1 MVEKPPFANQQSDGD
16 PMLPDVP
23 TFWGKAQPSNR
34 TGAGM
39 HPLLAH
45 SLDVAAVALLLPR
58 RLTFGLTG
66 QTMGFLVSLHD
77 IGKFSRPFQAQAPE
91 YWPTAVLGSLTAE
104 NRPPPGPRH
113 DALGLY
119 ILRDVLGERLSE
131 VLPPREGSRRGW
143 TDSHCGH
150 LFRALAGHH
159 GRPPQEPEVTPGH
172 NVLCEGCLAAAR
184 SFVEAMQEV
193 FRPSPLTRPTEQH
206 DVARLGWH
214 LAGLVTLADW
224 LGSRQAWFPYVPPEA
239 VADPAAYLWS
249 HALPR
254 AAAALAAAGLATAA
268 PAPFTGLRGLFP
280 GITLPSPVQ
289 RWAET
294 VTLPPGPVLAVIED
308 LTGSGKTE
316 AAVTLAHRLLS
327 AGRADG
333 IFLGLPTMA
342 TANAMFGRLAE
353 SYRKLFLPEARPS
366 LALAHSR
373 ADLDPRFATALLP
386 EALPPARRAT
396 DPADEPAEAHC
407 AAWLAEDR
415 RRALLAQV
423 GVGTL
428 DQALLAALPVR
439 HAPLR
444 LQGLSGKVLIVDE
457 AHAFDPYMRRELVAL
472 LRFHAALGGSVV
484 LLSATLPLAVRQ
496 GLVDAFR
503 DGLGAPP
510 QALVRE
516 EYPLVTLAAADRIE
530 ETPCDVRPGL
540 ARRVAVTRLA
550 DAEAAVERIV
560 AAASAGAAVAWVR
573 NTVDD
578 AVAAANALRGRGV
591 EPLLLFHAR
600 FAMVDR
606 LSIEAEV
613 LCRFGR
619 DSAGEV
625 RRCVLVATQV
635 IEQSLDLDF
644 DLLCTDLAPA
654 DLLIQRA
661 GRLWRHKKR
670 DDARPVPGPEM
681 LVVSPDA
688 VADPD
693 ADWIKRLL
701 PGTAAVYRDPALLWR
716 SAREV
721 FGRGALTTPQDMRPL
736 IEATFDRTVDGAV
749 PPALAPAS
757 DRAEG
762 KEMAEVGIAS
772 QNVLDVWKGYNRDAG
787 FWESETRTPTRLED
801 RPTVTLRLA
810 RLRDGVVMPY
820 AENPDPRRAW
830 ALSEVSVAKYRIATC
845 PPPQGLETA
854 IEVARAQW
862 GRWERESEQVLL
874 AVMTEEN
881 GTLAISARSE
891 AGTNFMAKYD
901 ILCGL
906 HW

>member
-1 MVEKPPFANQQSDGD
+1 MPADIQ
-16 PMLPDVP
+16 M
-23 TFWGKAQPSNR
+23 FWGKAQPSER
-34 TGAGM
+34 AGARM
-39 HPLLAH
+39 HPMLAH

-58 RLTFGLTG
+58 RLTFGLEG
-66 QTMGFLVSLHD
+66 QTLGFLVALHD
-77 IGKFSRPFQAQAPE
+77 IGKLSRPFQAQAPE
-91 YWPTAVLGSLTAE
+91 HWPSIVLGPYPAD
-104 NRPPPGPRH
+104 NPPPPGPRH

-119 ILRDVLGERLSE
+119 ILQDVLSDRLDD
-131 VLPPREGSRRGW
+131 VLPRGDKSRRGW
-143 TDSHCGH
+143 TASHRGQ

-159 GRPPQEPEVTPGH
+159 GRPPQESEVAPGR
-172 NVLCEGCLAAAR
+172 NVLCDGCLSAAGNLLECIR
-184 SFVEAMQEV
+184 EV
-193 FRPSPLTRPTEQH
+193 FRPLPFTRPTEQH

-224 LGSRQAWFPYVPPEA
+224 IGSRQAWFPYVLPEA
-239 VADPAAYLWS
+239 VADPAAYFRS

-254 AAAALAAAGLATAA
+254 AAAALAASGIAVVA
-268 PAPFTGLRGLFP
+268 PAPFSGVRRLFP
-280 GITLPSPVQ
+280 GIELPSPVQ

-294 VTLPPGPVLAVIED
+294 VTLPAGPVLAVIED

-316 AAVTLAHRLLS
+316 AALTLAHRLLA

-333 IFLGLPTMA
+333 IFVGLPTMA

-353 SYRKLFLPEARPS
+353 AYRRLFAPEARPS

-373 ADLDPRFATALLP
+373 ANLDPRFAAALQSEELP
-386 EALPPARRAT
+386 LVRRVT

-444 LQGLSGKVLIVDE
+444 LQALAGKVLIVDE

-472 LRFHAALGGSVV
+472 LRFHAALGGSAV
-484 LLSATLPLAVRQ
+484 LLSATLPRAVRQ

-503 DGLGAPP
+503 DGLGALP
-510 QALVRE
+510 QALARE
-516 EYPLVTLAAADRIE
+516 EYPLATLAAVSGIE
-530 ETPCDVRPGL
+530 ETPCEARQSLG
-540 ARRVAVTRLA
+540 RRVAVTLLP
-550 DAEAAVERIV
+550 DAEAAIDRIAD
-560 AAASAGAAVAWVR
+560 AAAAGAAVAWVR

-578 AVAAANALRGRGV
+578 AIAAADALRARGLF
-591 EPLLLFHAR
+591 PLLFHAR

-606 LSIEAEV
+606 LSIEDEV
-613 LCRFGR
+613 LRRFGR
-619 DSAGEV
+619 DSTGDA

-661 GRLWRHKKR
+661 GRLWRHAR
-670 DDARPVPGPEM
+670 NARPVPGPEL
-681 LVVSPDA
+681 LVVSPEA
-688 VADPD
+688 VSDP
-693 ADWIKRLL
+693 ACDWIKGPQ

-721 FGRGALTTPQDMRPL
+721 FGRGALTTPEDMRPL
-736 IEATFDRTVDGAV
+736 IEATFDRAADGAV
-749 PPALAPAS
+749 PSALAVAS

-762 KEMAEVGIAS
+762 KELAAVGIAS
-772 QNVLDVWKGYNRDAG
+772 QNVLDVWAGYHRNTGLWDL
-787 FWESETRTPTRLED
+787 ETRTPTRLED

-810 RLRDGVVMPY
+810 RLRDGVVVPY
-820 AENPDPRRAW
+820 ATDPDLRRAW
-830 ALSEVSVAKYRIATC
+830 ALSEVQVAKYRIMSC
-845 PPPQGLETA
+845 PPPLGLQAE
-854 IEVARAQW
+854 IESARARW

-874 AVMTEEN
+874 AVMAENN
-881 GTLAISARSE
+881 GTWTIAARSE
-891 AGTNFMAKYD
+891 AGTDFVAKYD
-901 ILCGL
+901 PLCGL
-906 HW
+906 HF

>member
-1 MVEKPPFANQQSDGD
+1 
-16 PMLPDVP
+16 MLPDIP
-23 TFWGKAQPSNR
+23 TFWGKARSSNT
-34 TGAGM
+34 TGVGM

-66 QTMGFLVSLHD
+66 QTMGFLVALHD

-91 YWPTAVLGSLTAE
+91 YWPTAALGSLTAG
-104 NRPPPGPRH
+104 NPPPPGPRH

-119 ILRDVLGERLSE
+119 LLHHVLGERLND
-131 VLPPREGSRRGW
+131 VLPPREGDRRGW
-143 TDSHCGH
+143 TDSHRGH

-159 GRPPQEPEVTPGH
+159 GRPPQEPEVAPGR
-172 NVLCEGCLAAAR
+172 NVLCEGCLAAAH
-184 SFVEAMQEV
+184 SFVEVMREI
-193 FRPSPLTRPTEQH
+193 FHPSPLTRPTEQH

-224 LGSRQAWFPYVPPEA
+224 LGSREVWFPYVSSEA
-239 VADPAAYLWS
+239 VANPATYLWS

-254 AAAALAAAGLATAA
+254 AAAALAASGLATAT
-268 PAPFTGLRGLFP
+268 PSPFTGLRGLFP

-294 VTLPPGPVLAVIED
+294 VTLPAGPVLAVIED

-316 AAVTLAHRLLS
+316 AAVTLAHRLLA

-342 TANAMFGRLAE
+342 TANAMFGRLAD
-353 SYRKLFLPEARPS
+353 SYRRLFAPEARPS

-373 ADLDPRFATALLP
+373 ADLDPRFAAALQAEIPPPVGRTA
-386 EALPPARRAT
+386 
-396 DPADEPAEAHC
+396 DPADEPAEVHC
-407 AAWLAEDR
+407 AAWLAQDR

-444 LQGLSGKVLIVDE
+444 LQGLTGKVLIVDE

-472 LRFHAALGGSVV
+472 LRFHAALGGSAV
-484 LLSATLPLAVRQ
+484 LLSATLPRAVRQ

-503 DGLGAPP
+503 DGLGAAP
-510 QALVRE
+510 QALARA
-516 EYPLVTLAAADRIE
+516 EYPLATLAAADRIE

-550 DAEAAVERIV
+550 DADAALERIV
-560 AAASAGAAVAWVR
+560 IAVKAGAAVAWVR

-578 AVAAANALRGRGV
+578 AIDAAEALRARGLA
-591 EPLLLFHAR
+591 PLLFHAR

-606 LSIEAEV
+606 LAIEAEV
-613 LCRFGR
+613 LRRFGR
-619 DSAGEV
+619 DSTGAA

-635 IEQSLDLDF
+635 IEQSLDIDF

-661 GRLWRHKKR
+661 GRLWRHAR
-670 DDARPVPGPEM
+670 DPRPVPGPEL
-681 LVVSPDA
+681 LVVSPEA
-688 VADPD
+688 VPDPGS
-693 ADWIKRLL
+693 DWIRRPL

-721 FGRGALTTPQDMRPL
+721 FARGALTTPQDMRPL
-736 IEATFDRTVDGAV
+736 IEATFDRAAEGAV
-749 PPALAPAS
+749 PPALAAAS

-772 QNVLDVWKGYNRDAG
+772 QNVLDVWAGYNRDAG
-787 FWESETRTPTRLED
+787 LWEMETRTPTRLED

-810 RLRDGVVMPY
+810 RLREGQVVPY
-820 AENPDPRRAW
+820 AENADPRRAW

-845 PPPQGLETA
+845 PVAAGLQA
-854 IEVARAQW
+854 QADAARALW
-862 GRWERESEQVLL
+862 GRWERDSEQVLL
-874 AVMTEEN
+874 AIMAEKNDTF
-881 GTLAISARSE
+881 TIAARSE
-891 AGTNFMAKYD
+891 AGTDFVAKYD
-901 ILCGL
+901 TRYGL
-906 HW
+906 HWT

>member
-1 MVEKPPFANQQSDGD
+1 
-16 PMLPDVP
+16 MLPDISK
-23 TFWGKAQPSNR
+23 FWGKARPSY
-34 TGAGM
+34 TAAAGM

-58 RLTFGLTG
+58 RLTFGITG
-66 QTMGFLVSLHD
+66 QTLGFLVALHD
-77 IGKFSRPFQAQAPE
+77 IGKVSRPFQAQAPE
-91 YWPTAVLGSLTAE
+91 YWPSSVLGPFPAA
-104 NRPPPGPRH
+104 NPPPSGPRH

-119 ILRDVLGERLSE
+119 LLRVVLSARLDD
-131 VLPPREGSRRGW
+131 VLPPGDKGRREW
-143 TDSHCGH
+143 TDASRGH
-150 LFRALAGHH
+150 LLRALAGHH
-159 GRPPQEPEVTPGH
+159 GRPPLQPEVTPGR
-172 NVLCEGCLAAAR
+172 NVLCDSCLAAAGN
-184 SFVEAMQEV
+184 FVETMREV
-193 FRPSPLTRPTEQH
+193 FRPSPLTRPMDQR
-206 DVARLGWH
+206 DIARLGWH

-224 LGSRQAWFPYVPPEA
+224 LGSRQAWFPYVQAEA
-239 VADPAAYLWS
+239 VADPAAYFWS

-254 AAAALAAAGLATAA
+254 AAAALASSGLAPAA
-268 PAPFTGLRGLFP
+268 PAPFAGIRRLFP
-280 GITLPSPVQ
+280 RIDLPSPVQ

-294 VTLPPGPVLAVIED
+294 VTLPEGPVLAVIED

-316 AAVTLAHRLLS
+316 AAVTLAHRLL
-327 AGRADG
+327 ADGRADG

-342 TANAMFGRLAE
+342 TANAMFGRLAD
-353 SYRKLFLPEARPS
+353 SYRGLFAPEARPS

-373 ADLDPRFATALLP
+373 ADLDPRFAAAFQP
-386 EALPPARRAT
+386 EILPPVKSTA

-407 AAWLAEDR
+407 AAWLAQDR

-444 LQGLSGKVLIVDE
+444 LHGLSGKVLIVDE
-457 AHAFDPYMRRELVAL
+457 AHAFDPYMQRELVAL
-472 LRFHAALGGSVV
+472 LRFHAALGGSAV

-496 GLVDAFR
+496 GLVNAFR
-503 DGLGAPP
+503 DGLGAAP

-516 EYPLVTLAAADRIE
+516 EYPLATLAAADSIE
-530 ETPCDVRPGL
+530 ETQCDVRQGL
-540 ARRVAVTRLA
+540 SRRVVVTRLA
-550 DAEAAVERIV
+550 DTDAAVERIV

-578 AVAAANALRGRGV
+578 AIDAVSALRARGLA
-591 EPLLLFHAR
+591 PLLFHAR
-600 FAMVDR
+600 FAMADR
-606 LSIEAEV
+606 LAIEAEV
-613 LCRFGR
+613 LRRFGR
-619 DSAGEV
+619 DSTGEV

-635 IEQSLDLDF
+635 IEQSLDIDF

-661 GRLWRHKKR
+661 GRLWRHAR
-670 DDARPVPGPEM
+670 GARPVPGPDM
-681 LVVSPDA
+681 LVVSPEA
-688 VADPD
+688 VPDPD
-693 ADWIKRLL
+693 ADWIKRPL

-721 FGRGALTTPQDMRPL
+721 FARGALTTPQDMRPL
-736 IEATFDRTVDGAV
+736 IEATFDRTADGAV
-749 PPALAPAS
+749 PPTLAPAS

-787 FWESETRTPTRLED
+787 LWESETRTPTRLED

-810 RLRDGVVMPY
+810 RLRDGVVVPY

-830 ALSEVSVAKYRIATC
+830 ALSEVSVAQYRIAIC

-854 IEVARAQW
+854 IEGARAQW
-862 GRWERESEQVLL
+862 GRWERESERMLL
-874 AVMTEEN
+874 ALMTKDCS
-881 GTLAISARSE
+881 GYSFRARTE
-891 AGTNFMAKYD
+891 AGADVVARYD
-901 ILCGL
+901 PSSGL
-906 HW
+906 EW

>member
-1 MVEKPPFANQQSDGD
+1 
-16 PMLPDVP
+16 
-23 TFWGKAQPSNR
+23 
-34 TGAGM
+34 M

-58 RLTFGLTG
+58 RLKFGLAG
-66 QTMGFLVSLHD
+66 QTMGFLVALHD
-77 IGKFSRPFQAQAPE
+77 IGKFSRPFQAKAAE
-91 YWPTAVLGSLTAE
+91 YWPVAALGSLTTA
-104 NRPPPGPRH
+104 NQPPSGPGH

-119 ILRDVLGERLSE
+119 LLRDVLGQRLDE

-143 TDSHCGH
+143 TDAHRGH

-159 GRPPQEPEVTPGH
+159 GRPPQEPEVAPGR
-172 NVLCEGCLAAAR
+172 NVLCEGCLASAR
-184 SFVEAMQEV
+184 NFVEAMYEV

-249 HALPR
+249 HALPL
-254 AAAALAAAGLATAA
+254 AAAALAASGLSAAT
-268 PAPFTGLRGLFP
+268 PSPFTGLRGLFP
-280 GITLPSPVQ
+280 VIALPSPVQ

-294 VTLPPGPVLAVIED
+294 VPLPAGPVLAVIED
-308 LTGSGKTE
+308 VTGSGKTE
-316 AAVTLAHRLLS
+316 AAVTLAHRLLA

-342 TANAMFGRLAE
+342 TASAMFGRLAD
-353 SYRKLFLPEARPS
+353 SYRGLFAPEARPS

-373 ADLDPRFATALLP
+373 ADLDPRFAAALQP
-386 EALPPARRAT
+386 EALPPAKRT
-396 DPADEPAEAHC
+396 VDPADEPAEAHC

-444 LQGLSGKVLIVDE
+444 LKGLTGKVLIVDE

-472 LRFHAALGGSVV
+472 LRFHAALGGSAV
-484 LLSATLPLAVRQ
+484 LLSATLPHAVRQ

-503 DGLGAPP
+503 DGLGAAP
-510 QALVRE
+510 QALVHR
-516 EYPLVTLAAADRIE
+516 EYPLATLATIDGSE

-540 ARRVAVTRLA
+540 ARRVAATRLA
-550 DAEAAVERIV
+550 NEEVAVDRIV
-560 AAASAGAAVAWVR
+560 TAAATGAAVAWVR

-578 AVAAANALRGRGV
+578 AIVAADALRARGLT
-591 EPLLLFHAR
+591 PLLFHAR
-600 FAMVDR
+600 FVMVDR
-606 LSIEAEV
+606 LAIEAEV
-613 LCRFGR
+613 LRRFGR
-619 DSAGEV
+619 DSVGEA

-661 GRLWRHKKR
+661 GRLWRHQR
-670 DDARPVPGPEM
+670 DSRPVPGPEL
-681 LVVSPDA
+681 LVVSPEP
-688 VADPD
+688 VADPP
-693 ADWIKRLL
+693 ADWIARPL

-721 FGRGALTTPQDMRPL
+721 FARGALTTPQDMRPL
-736 IEATFDRTVDGAV
+736 IEATFDRATDGAV
-749 PPALAPAS
+749 PAALAIAS

-772 QNVLDVWKGYNRDAG
+772 QNVLDVWRGYNRDAG
-787 FWESETRTPTRLED
+787 LWESETRTPTRLED
-801 RPTVTLRLA
+801 RPTVSLRLA
-810 RLRDGVVMPY
+810 RLRDGIVVPY

-845 PPPQGLETA
+845 PPPHGLAAA

-862 GRWERESEQVLL
+862 GRWEREFGASLARRRDREKLHIDNCRSLRGGKRLPSQV
-874 AVMTEEN
+874 
-881 GTLAISARSE
+881 
-891 AGTNFMAKYD
+891 
-901 ILCGL
+901 
-906 HW
+906 